1 MFKISFVF
9 NIIERC
15 AYFEQKH
22 LAISYLFINFVV
34 FNIVEQDWMI
44 EQMSDQEIL
53 DRAVAALN
61 SNLHWEKAT
70 VDYCGETPYLTIMGK
85 RFLCIVE
92 PNLALGTII
101 DRMPDHCGP
110 VDKDTRILFVTVN
123 ATPKMLELA
132 KSPDVNVLDCAG
144 NFNIQFQMKNGD
156 IVLMLANKGEKPVE
170 NRTAIAYPIFLEKG
184 LKVIFYL
191 LVDKQNVGR
200 PYRKIVDATDVAI
213 GTVKNVIDGMI
224 YQRFVRVEKNKR
236 FLTNID
242 RLLML
247 WSANYELNLKPK
259 LFLARFAFR
268 DEEMRRNWKHLELPE
283 GMLWGGEPAAAL
295 NDGFI
300 VPGEFTVYADVPAAT
315 LMKTG
320 AVVPDTEG
328 EIAVYRKFWK
338 EGNPNTVPPV
348 LTYADLMDTANG
360 RCIEAAQKMK
370 EYELKYLL

>member
-1 MFKISFVF
+1 
-9 NIIERC
+9 
-15 AYFEQKH
+15 
-22 LAISYLFINFVV
+22 
-34 FNIVEQDWMI
+34 
-44 EQMSDQEIL
+44 MSNQEIL
-53 DRAVAALN
+53 HRAVAALN
-61 SNLHWEKAT
+61 SNFHQEKAT
-70 VDYCGETPYLTIMGK
+70 VDYRDELPYLTIMGK
-85 RFLCIVE
+85 RFLCVVE
-92 PNLALGTII
+92 PNLTLGVMI
-101 DRMPDHCGP
+101 DKIPDHYGL
-110 VDKDTRILFVTVN
+110 VDKDTRILFITVN

-144 NFNIQFQMKNGD
+144 NFNIQYQMKNGN

-247 WSANYELNLKPK
+247 WSANYGLNLKPK

-268 DEEMRRNWKHLELPE
+268 DEEMRRNWKHLELPD

-338 EGNPNTVPPV
+338 EGNAKTVPAV

-360 RCIEAAQKMK
+360 RCIEAAQKLK
-370 EYELKYLL
+370 ENELKYLL